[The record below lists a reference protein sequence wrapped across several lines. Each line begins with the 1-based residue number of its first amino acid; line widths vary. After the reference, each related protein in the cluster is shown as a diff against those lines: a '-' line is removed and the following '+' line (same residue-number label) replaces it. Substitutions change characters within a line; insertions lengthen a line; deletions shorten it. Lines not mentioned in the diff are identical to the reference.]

1 VTKYSARYS
10 LSVWFSL
17 RANAK
22 NSTPTSKS
30 SSDRPMNRSEF
41 PPFEVL
47 FHGQGGSRAC
57 QTHARRPRDSLVSPF
72 ATSTHGSGRNHVS
85 RFATWRVKT
94 LPFRV
99 ICFHPQQ
106 RSPFRSRT
114 HTNPLPCSTQTSS
127 LPPRCASLIP
137 APSASHPR
145 RAALALK
152 PTPRPR
158 SPSSRPRNAS
168 TPPRRMRGA
177 CVPGVPFRASW
188 PGPSC
193 QTRHHRAW
201 RVTRLDSSQRAP
213 RRAPV
218 PTKGTAPRGFRTQ
231 EVRRFDTAFFAQIA
245 SQRRFDASVV
255 SYRTRLRPF
264 ATFRLVLA
272 HALVLRLSTRKH
284 VERTNGASEE
294 TSKRP
299 DTDLA
304 AALFHPNTD
313 MRSTP

>member
-1 VTKYSARYS
+1 
-10 LSVWFSL
+10 
-17 RANAK
+17 
-22 NSTPTSKS
+22 
-30 SSDRPMNRSEF
+30 MNRSEF
-41 PPFEVL
+41 PPLEVL

-218 PTKGTAPRGFRTQ
+218 PTKGTAPARFPDPGGPTFRHRFFCTNRVAKT
-231 EVRRFDTAFFAQIA
+231 VRRVRRVVPNALAPFCDVPFSPRARFGVAFVYTQTRGTN
-245 SQRRFDASVV
+245 QRCIR
-255 SYRTRLRPF
+255 R
-264 ATFRLVLA
+264 
-272 HALVLRLSTRKH
+272 
-284 VERTNGASEE
+284 
-294 TSKRP
+294 
-299 DTDLA
+299 DLQTTG
-304 AALFHPNTD
+304 H
-313 MRSTP
+313 